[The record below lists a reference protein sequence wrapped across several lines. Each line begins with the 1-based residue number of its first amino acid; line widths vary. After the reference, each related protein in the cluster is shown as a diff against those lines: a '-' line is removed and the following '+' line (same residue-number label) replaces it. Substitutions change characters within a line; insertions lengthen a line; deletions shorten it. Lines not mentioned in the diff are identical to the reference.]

1 MRFACFHIY
10 RNHGKTDGKHMEA
23 KRFSKAG
30 IFVVAGTDFNAS
42 VCILHTCL
50 RIAFVEDR
58 DIFGD
63 HFVIGTVCPVRLAHC
78 FKQLFTAVDDGIA
91 DHYL

>member
-1 MRFACFHIY
+1 
-10 RNHGKTDGKHMEA
+10 METE
-23 KRFSKAG
+23 RFSKTG

-42 VCILHTCL
+42 VCILDTCL
-50 RIAFVEDR
+50 CIAFIKDR
-58 DIFGD
+58 DIFRY

-78 FKQLFTAVDDGIA
+78 FKQLFTAVDYRVA